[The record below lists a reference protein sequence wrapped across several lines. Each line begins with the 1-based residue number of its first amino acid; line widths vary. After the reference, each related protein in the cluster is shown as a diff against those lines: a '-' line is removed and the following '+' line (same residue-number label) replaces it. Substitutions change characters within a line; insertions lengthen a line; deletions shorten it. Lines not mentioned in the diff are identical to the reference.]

1 MRILFSHIASFA
13 QHEMS
18 ADVKGGNPDFE
29 LFGVTT
35 NKSWRS
41 GQIAFS
47 TEVTDEL
54 RSFAHGVADAALIV
68 PKDTEGMLPE
78 CPCIIVRNP
87 RLAFA
92 QIVRR
97 FFVEQDP
104 PGIHATAVV
113 HATAEIHPLATV
125 GPYCVIGPQCII
137 GPRTVLKSH
146 VVLAKNVKV
155 GANCMLWS
163 HAVVGE
169 DGFGIERQS
178 GAIQTRLP
186 HLGGVV
192 LGDGVHIGNGAAV
205 AGGTIEPTRIG
216 DGTMID
222 NLVHIAHNVQIGRN
236 CQFAGGA
243 QVGGSTLIGDN
254 VTFAPTASALN
265 KIVIGDN
272 VLIGL
277 HSGVFRNVPSDVVV
291 AGVPARV
298 IQKKE
303 D

>member
-1 MRILFSHIASFA
+1 MPILFSQIAAFA
-13 QHEMS
+13 QQELS
-18 ADVKGGNPDFE
+18 ADIQGGTPDFE
-29 LFGVTT
+29 LVGVAT

-41 GQIAFS
+41 GRIAFAA
-47 TEVTDEL
+47 VVDDDL
-54 RSFAHGVADAALIV
+54 RALALGVVDAALIV
-68 PKDTEGMLPE
+68 PKETKGLRPD
-78 CPCIIVRNP
+78 CPCLIVSNP

-92 QIVRR
+92 HIVSR
-97 FFVEQDP
+97 FFVERHA
-104 PGIHATAVV
+104 PGIDPTTLVDP
-113 HATAEIHPLATV
+113 TAEIHPDATV
-125 GPYCVIGPQCII
+125 GPYCVIGPRCII

-146 VVLAKNVKV
+146 VVLAKNVEV
-155 GANCMLWS
+155 GADCMLWS
-163 HAVVGE
+163 HAVLGE
-169 DGFGIERQS
+169 DGFGIERQK
-178 GAIQTRLP
+178 GAIQKRLP

-192 LGDGVHIGNGAAV
+192 LGDGVHIGSGATV

-222 NLVHIAHNVQIGRN
+222 NLVHIAHNVQIGQN

-243 QVGGSTLIGDN
+243 QVGGSTVIGEN

-272 VLIGL
+272 VLVGL
-277 HSGVFRNVPSDVVV
+277 HSGVFRDVPSDVVV